1 MLNNASFATS
11 FIMNSVTAL
20 HPSSKSVLGHMIV
33 QRVARLGFRF
43 SSVSRV
49 CRRRAVTNK
58 LVYCVFLTVIF
69 SSSFV
74 IFFISGIFNVCSICL
89 SSMFRIVLAL
99 HLWRKNF
106 IISSTPHGRRLH
118 HKAGAV
124 LSAAAGQA
132 SRRRSGHGLRWI
144 ARFDHACGQSCL
156 QLIDRPAGSR

>member
-1 MLNNASFATS
+1 
-11 FIMNSVTAL
+11 
-20 HPSSKSVLGHMIV
+20 MIV

-43 SSVSRV
+43 STVSRV
-49 CRRRAVTNK
+49 CRRRAATNK

-74 IFFISGIFNVCSICL
+74 FFLFLVFLMFVVYVYLLCFVLYLHCICGE
-89 SSMFRIVLAL
+89 
-99 HLWRKNF
+99 KNF

-156 QLIDRPAGSR
+156 QLIDRPAGAR